1 GLGAD
6 LVDPRTG
13 RPAPAADVLRAL
25 VDHVRPALAAAGD
38 EQLVTAGVADVLR
51 RGTGAVLQR
60 SVYAGTGDLAA
71 VVRAAVAATHA
82 DR

>member
-1 GLGAD
+1 
-6 LVDPRTG
+6 G

-25 VDHVRPALAAAGD
+25 VEHVRPALADADD
-38 EQLVTAGVADVLR
+38 EERITAGVAGVLG
-51 RGTGAVLQR
+51 RGSGAVLQR
-60 SVYAGTGDLAA
+60 SVYRETDDLAA